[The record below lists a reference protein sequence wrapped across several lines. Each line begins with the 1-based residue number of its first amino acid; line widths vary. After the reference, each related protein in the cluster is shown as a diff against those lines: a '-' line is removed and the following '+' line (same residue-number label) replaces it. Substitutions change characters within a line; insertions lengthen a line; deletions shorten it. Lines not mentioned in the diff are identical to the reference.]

1 MDMYLAYW
9 KRGWWVWLMTLC
21 INLAIAVTAL
31 PLAALFRGN
40 KSAYWIS
47 VLIVW
52 FVVLAPFAGWVFER
66 FAEGSQR
73 IGTAENKGT
82 TPAA

>member
-1 MDMYLAYW
+1 MKTKPSDRNKVLTEAQ
-9 KRGWWVWLMTLC
+9 RC